1 MDIESKKIKSPY
13 SPSEGYFVDLAN
25 RIQQRVGIEVLD
37 VVNREKEI
45 NFNQKQKPLQLT
57 VEFGYPLK
65 AQKQVNKY
73 ESPLEVV
80 NDTASEQI
88 DPMHVEM
95 LSELPDNQI
104 ITRNQ
109 VSTIEVSNVEE
120 DSNIPQEEENTKL
133 QEIANDELLVV
144 EAAKIHEVLVSDPSE
159 VVLETEDLKIEIAPI
174 HMELEPVYYNEAELD
189 ALHEVLSSE
198 LNGTG
203 ATLEL
208 NKTIT
213 AEAENHPLKIEHN
226 NVVHSEMLEEPSFSD
241 AELDALNEQHEQ
253 QINSQRLAQ
262 EQIIYQTRLD
272 GESQQDNLN
281 KAGIWQMIPWSSVF
295 GMVASLMAVASAW
308 LIWNS
313 IQKPLPIDEYIDRT
327 MVTKASPSS
336 VPAFVENNGQG
347 IDISTLSVS
356 DRVVY
361 SDVVEEDIPQVKK
374 FDFKKLSEQSKISSV
389 ELERVGLTVLDLEDE
404 LFDDIEI

>member
-1 MDIESKKIKSPY
+1 MDIESKKIKSPF
-13 SPSEGYFVDLAN
+13 SPSEDYFVDLAK

-45 NFNQKQKPLQLT
+45 NFNDKQKPLQLT

-65 AQKQVNKY
+65 AQKQPKTY

-80 NDTASEQI
+80 NDAVSEQMS
-88 DPMHVEM
+88 PMNVEM

-104 ITRNQ
+104 VTHNQ
-109 VSTIEVSNVEE
+109 ESTIEVPNIEE
-120 DSNIPQEEENTKL
+120 PSNIPQEEEKNTQL
-133 QEIANDELLVV
+133 QELVNV
-144 EAAKIHEVLVSDPSE
+144 EPSLEEATIIQEVLVSDPSE

-203 ATLEL
+203 AILEL
-208 NKTIT
+208 NTTTT
-213 AEAENHPLKIEHN
+213 AEIDYSALEVEHE

-241 AELDALNEQHEQ
+241 AELDALHEQHEQ

-262 EQIIYQTRLD
+262 EQTIHQTRLD
-272 GESQQDNLN
+272 VESQQE
-281 KAGIWQMIPWSSVF
+281 KSGIWQMIPWSSVF

-327 MVTKASPSS
+327 MVTKAGPSA
-336 VPAFVENNGQG
+336 VPAIVEDGIQG

-361 SDVVEEDIPQVKK
+361 NDVVEEEIPQVKN

-404 LFDDIEI
+404 LFDDIDI

>member
-1 MDIESKKIKSPY
+1 MDIESKKIKSPF
-13 SPSEGYFVDLAN
+13 SPSEDYFVDLAK

-45 NFNQKQKPLQLT
+45 NFNDKQKPLQLT

-65 AQKQVNKY
+65 AQKQPKTY

-80 NDTASEQI
+80 NDAVSEQI
-88 DPMHVEM
+88 APLLVEL

-104 ITRNQ
+104 VTHNQ
-109 VSTIEVSNVEE
+109 ESTMEVPNLEE
-120 DSNIPQEEENTKL
+120 ASNIPQEEENTQL
-133 QEIANDELLVV
+133 QEHSNVQPNLEETTI
-144 EAAKIHEVLVSDPSE
+144 IQEVLVSDPSE

-208 NKTIT
+208 NRTTTTEIEYS
-213 AEAENHPLKIEHN
+213 ALEVEHN

-241 AELDALNEQHEQ
+241 AELDALHEQHEQ
-253 QINSQRLAQ
+253 QINAQRLAQ
-262 EQIIYQTRLD
+262 EQTIHQTRLD
-272 GESQQDNLN
+272 GESQQDKLN

-327 MVTKASPSS
+327 MVTKAGPSA
-336 VPAFVENNGQG
+336 VPAIVEDGNQG

-361 SDVVEEDIPQVKK
+361 NDVVEEEIPQVKN

-404 LFDDIEI
+404 LFDDIDI

>member
-1 MDIESKKIKSPY
+1 MDIESKKIKSPF
-13 SPSEGYFVDLAN
+13 SPSEDYFVDLAK

-45 NFNQKQKPLQLT
+45 NFNDKQKPLQLT

-65 AQKQVNKY
+65 AQKQPKTY

-80 NDTASEQI
+80 NDAVSEQMS
-88 DPMHVEM
+88 PMNVEM

-104 ITRNQ
+104 VTHNQ
-109 VSTIEVSNVEE
+109 ESTIEVPNIEE
-120 DSNIPQEEENTKL
+120 PSNIPQEEEKNTQL
-133 QEIANDELLVV
+133 QELVNV
-144 EAAKIHEVLVSDPSE
+144 EPSLEEATIIQEVLVSDPSE

-203 ATLEL
+203 AILEL
-208 NKTIT
+208 NTTTT
-213 AEAENHPLKIEHN
+213 AEIDYSALEVEHE

-241 AELDALNEQHEQ
+241 AELDALHEQDEQ

-262 EQIIYQTRLD
+262 EQTIHQTRLD
-272 GESQQDNLN
+272 VESQQE
-281 KAGIWQMIPWSSVF
+281 KSGIWQMIPWSSVF

-327 MVTKASPSS
+327 MVTKAGPSA
-336 VPAFVENNGQG
+336 VPAIVEDGIQG

-361 SDVVEEDIPQVKK
+361 NDVVEEEIPQVKN

-404 LFDDIEI
+404 LFDDIDI

>member
-1 MDIESKKIKSPY
+1 MDIESKKIKSPF
-13 SPSEGYFVDLAN
+13 SPSEDYFVDLAN

-45 NFNQKQKPLQLT
+45 NFNEKQKPLQLT

-65 AQKQVNKY
+65 AQKQPKKY

-80 NDTASEQI
+80 NDNVSEQI
-88 DPMHVEM
+88 APMQVEM
-95 LSELPDNQI
+95 LSELPNNQI
-104 ITRNQ
+104 ITQNQ
-109 VSTIEVSNVEE
+109 ESTIEVPNIEE
-120 DSNIPQEEENTKL
+120 TSYIPQEEENTLL
-133 QEIANDELLVV
+133 QELANNELLGI
-144 EAAKIHEVLVSDPSE
+144 EAAKIQEVLVSDPTE

-208 NKTIT
+208 NKTVT
-213 AEAENHPLKIEHN
+213 AETESPAFNIEQN
-226 NVVHSEMLEEPSFSD
+226 NVVNSEMLEEPSFSD
-241 AELDALNEQHEQ
+241 AELDALHEQHEQ

-272 GESQQDNLN
+272 GESQQDKLN

-327 MVTKASPSS
+327 MVTKADPSA
-336 VPAFVENNGQG
+336 VPAIIEDGNQG
-347 IDISTLSVS
+347 IDLSTLSVS

-361 SDVVEEDIPQVKK
+361 SDVVEEEIPQVKN
-374 FDFKKLSEQSKISSV
+374 FDFKKMSEQSKISSV

>member
-45 NFNQKQKPLQLT
+45 NFNKKQKPLQLT

-65 AQKQVNKY
+65 AQKQPKKY

-80 NDTASEQI
+80 NDTVSEQI
-88 DPMHVEM
+88 APLQVEI
-95 LSELPDNQI
+95 LSELPDNEI
-104 ITRNQ
+104 LTLNQ
-109 VSTIEVSNVEE
+109 DSTIEVPILGEVT
-120 DSNIPQEEENTKL
+120 NIPQKEETTQV
-133 QEIANDELLVV
+133 QELANV
-144 EAAKIHEVLVSDPSE
+144 EPNLEETAIIQEVLVSDPSE

-208 NKTIT
+208 NRTIT
-213 AEAENHPLKIEHN
+213 AEAENPPLKIEHN

-241 AELDALNEQHEQ
+241 AELDALHEQHEQ

-262 EQIIYQTRLD
+262 
-272 GESQQDNLN
+272 
-281 KAGIWQMIPWSSVF
+281 
-295 GMVASLMAVASAW
+295 
-308 LIWNS
+308 
-313 IQKPLPIDEYIDRT
+313 
-327 MVTKASPSS
+327 
-336 VPAFVENNGQG
+336 
-347 IDISTLSVS
+347 
-356 DRVVY
+356 
-361 SDVVEEDIPQVKK
+361 
-374 FDFKKLSEQSKISSV
+374 
-389 ELERVGLTVLDLEDE
+389 
-404 LFDDIEI
+404 

>member
-1 MDIESKKIKSPY
+1 
-13 SPSEGYFVDLAN
+13 
-25 RIQQRVGIEVLD
+25 
-37 VVNREKEI
+37 
-45 NFNQKQKPLQLT
+45 
-57 VEFGYPLK
+57 
-65 AQKQVNKY
+65 
-73 ESPLEVV
+73 
-80 NDTASEQI
+80 
-88 DPMHVEM
+88 MHVEM

-120 DSNIPQEEENTKL
+120 ASNIPQEEENTKL

-144 EAAKIHEVLVSDPSE
+144 EAAKIHEVLVSDPTE
-159 VVLETEDLKIEIAPI
+159 VVLETADLKIEIAPI

-189 ALHEVLSSE
+189 ALYEVLSSE
-198 LNGTG
+198 LHGTG

-208 NKTIT
+208 KNTTT
-213 AEAENHPLKIEHN
+213 AEIENAVLEVEHN
-226 NVVHSEMLEEPSFSD
+226 NILQSEMLEEPSFSD
-241 AELDALNEQHEQ
+241 AELDALHEQHEQ
-253 QINSQRLAQ
+253 QINAQRLAP
-262 EQIIYQTRLD
+262 EQTIHQIRLD
-272 GESQQDNLN
+272 GESQQDKLG

-327 MVTKASPSS
+327 MVTKADPSA

-361 SDVVEEDIPQVKK
+361 SDVVEEEIPQVKN
-374 FDFKKLSEQSKISSV
+374 FDFKKMSEQSKISSV

-404 LFDDIEI
+404 LFDDIDI